1 MGAINAIAGGASA
14 RASGFSGLS
23 SDEFMRIVLEELG
36 QQDPL
41 EPSDT
46 GALLDQLASIRAIQ
60 ADVDL
65 EKSLDNLVTRNELSS
80 ATGLIG
86 RIVAGTSESGEP
98 AADLVVSVLSTRDG
112 PVLNLAS
119 GQRVRMDGVS
129 EVLSSDI
136 VGLLG
141 EDTGED
147 EEAQP

>member
-1 MGAINAIAGGASA
+1 MGAIDAVAGGASA

-65 EKSLDNLVTRNELSS
+65 EQSLENLVTRNELAS

-86 RIVAGTSESGEP
+86 RVVAGTSESGESV
-98 AADLVVSVLSTRDG
+98 ADVVVSVLSGGDG

-129 EVLSSDI
+129 EVLSGEI
-136 VGLLG
+136 LGLLG
-141 EDTGED
+141 GDED
-147 EEAQP
+147 EGALP

>member
-1 MGAINAIAGGASA
+1 MGAIDAIAGGAST

-65 EKSLDNLVTRNELSS
+65 EQSLDNLVTRNELAS

-98 AADLVVSVLSTRDG
+98 VADVVVSVLSSAEG
-112 PVLNLAS
+112 PVLNLAG
-119 GQRVRMDGVS
+119 GQRVRMDAIG
-129 EVLSSDI
+129 EVLSAD
-136 VGLLG
+136 VLGLLG
-141 EDTGED
+141 GDDDAETR
-147 EEAQP
+147 P